1 MVKEQIIEK
10 IGNSIKTTHDFMN
23 NLWNLLDE
31 YFSMSFEERRKF
43 IKEYLCGVDP
53 ESAANPSFIFD
64 NYQPLPFMEMMKDY
78 KNEKETRKL
87 HRGDVVDIYFTD
99 TDDETVKPVRAV
111 YLWTDKNNRHALLPK
126 VEIGIELYP
135 SEVVL
140 LRKTGKHVD
149 LDSILEEEDE

>member
-1 MVKEQIIEK
+1 
-10 IGNSIKTTHDFMN
+10 MN
-23 NLWNLLDE
+23 EYIRELWNLLNE
-31 YFSMSFEERRKF
+31 YFSMSFVERKEFIKKF
-43 IKEYLCGVDP
+43 IGGVDP

-64 NYQPLPFMEMMKDY
+64 ELSPAAFMVAMDAY
-78 KNEKETRKL
+78 NRCKEAENKL

-135 SEVVL
+135 SEVVSL
-140 LRKTGKHVD
+140 HKTGKHVD